1 MNSIESKLKWIY
13 FLSSS
18 YTSISF
24 LIVKQLESQFIL
36 NNFKEFISNE
46 SRESSSVLN
55 TNLFWYSNTIDMISI
70 DTFLMQTQILSLI
83 LVRWIDL
90 MMSVSFKAAF
100 GIFTSIILEQRG
112 RLNRIDRAIPLAFL
126 SICISLL
133 LLFST
138 KIWISSNLSLKCF

>member
-83 LVRWIDL
+83 LVRLIDL

-100 GIFTSIILEQRG
+100 GILTSIILEQRG
-112 RLNRIDRAIPLAFL
+112 RLYRIDRAIPLAFL